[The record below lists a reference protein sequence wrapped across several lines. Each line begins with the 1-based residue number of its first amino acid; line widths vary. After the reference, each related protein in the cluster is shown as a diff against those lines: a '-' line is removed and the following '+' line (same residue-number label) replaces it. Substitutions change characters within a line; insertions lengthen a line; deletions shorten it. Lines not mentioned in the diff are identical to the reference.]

1 MRGSVQ
7 KPSQSTNVFSAFM
20 TYHWV
25 SLVEQELS
33 ILSEQ
38 LLFCGVHVTQSL
50 VFCSVLDAIVWPL
63 SFDRYR
69 LTVIVWPLSFDRYRL
84 AVIVWP
90 LSFGR
95 YRLAVIVWPL
105 SFGRY
110 RLAVIVWPLHCP
122 SSIGGFWLLL
132 WCLHIFL
139 MPILCYRRY
148 LFL

>member
-69 LTVIVWPLSFDRYRL
+69 L

-95 YRLAVIVWPL
+95 YRLTVIVWPL